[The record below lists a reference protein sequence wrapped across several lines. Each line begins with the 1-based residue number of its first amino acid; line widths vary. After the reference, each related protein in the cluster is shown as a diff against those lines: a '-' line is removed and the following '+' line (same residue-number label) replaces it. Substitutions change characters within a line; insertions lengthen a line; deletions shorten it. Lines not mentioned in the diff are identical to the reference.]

1 MMINTSLDSFSL
13 PMNPVYIT
21 VPVPSIYGH
30 LRDALLVS
38 CHLVT
43 NKGKDFGETAN
54 KNSILIDETKLD
66 FAENLAVTQKLP

>member
-1 MMINTSLDSFSL
+1 M
-13 PMNPVYIT
+13 V
-21 VPVPSIYGH
+21 IYEM
-30 LRDALLVS
+30 LS

>member
-1 MMINTSLDSFSL
+1 
-13 PMNPVYIT
+13 MNPVSIT
-21 VPVPSIYGH
+21 FPFIYGH
-30 LRDALLVS
+30 LRDDLLVY
-38 CHLVT
+38 CYLVT